1 MPPLVIQPGANQP
14 WNLRM
19 STTAKWIIGLVV
31 VLFLIFGFF
40 TLTIFS
46 LIFSEP
52 EDETV
57 STGGEKIALVELN
70 EPIVS
75 SEDIVRQFKKYRENH
90 SVKAIVFRVES
101 PGGGV
106 AASQEIYEEVKK
118 TRDSGKPVIVSMGA
132 VAASG
137 GYYVSCG
144 ASKIVA
150 NPGTLTGSIGV
161 IFQFLHVNELMKK
174 LGIDEST
181 FKSGTLKDAGSPF
194 RKVTPEEQRYFQ
206 SLITDVYDQFVDV
219 VAKER
224 KLDVK
229 YVRRYADGR
238 VFTGRQAKEYGFVD
252 TLGTLEDAVAI
263 AGNLAGIEGKP
274 RVIREYR
281 RKTFFE
287 RMFGETATDIARLRD
302 EILHQPAVQ
311 YRFTTPY

>member
-1 MPPLVIQPGANQP
+1 
-14 WNLRM
+14 M
-19 STTAKWIIGLVV
+19 STTTKWIIGLVV
-31 VLFLIFGFF
+31 VFFLIFGFF

-70 EPIVS
+70 EPIIS
-75 SEDIVRQFKKYRENH
+75 SEDIVRQLKKYRENR
-90 SVKAIVFRVES
+90 SVKGIVFRVES

-118 TRDSGKPVIVSMGA
+118 TRDSGKPVVVSMGA

-144 ASKIVA
+144 ASRIVA

-181 FKSGTLKDAGSPF
+181 IKSGNLKDAGSPF
-194 RKVTPEEQRYFQ
+194 RKITPAEQRYFQ
-206 SLITDVYDQFVDV
+206 SLITDVYDQFVNV

-224 KLDVK
+224 KLDIRYVK
-229 YVRRYADGR
+229 KFADGR

-252 TLGTLEDAVAI
+252 TLGTMEDAISI
-263 AGNLAGIEGKP
+263 AAKMAGIEGKP
-274 RVIREYR
+274 RVIKEYR
-281 RKTFFE
+281 RRTFFE
-287 RMFGETATDIARLRD
+287 RMFGEAATDIAKLRD
-302 EILHQPAVQ
+302 EFLHQPIIQ

>member
-1 MPPLVIQPGANQP
+1 
-14 WNLRM
+14 M
-19 STTAKWIIGLVV
+19 STTSKWIIGLVV
-31 VLFLIFGFF
+31 VFFVIFGFF
-40 TLTIFS
+40 TLTIVS

-57 STGGEKIALVELN
+57 SSGGEKLALVELN

-75 SEDIVRQFKKYRENH
+75 SEEIVRQLKKYRENR

-118 TRDSGKPVIVSMGA
+118 TRDSGKPVVVSMGA

-144 ASKIVA
+144 ANRIVA

-174 LGIDEST
+174 LGVDEST
-181 FKSGTLKDAGSPF
+181 FKSGNLKDAGSPF
-194 RKVTPEEQRYFQ
+194 RKVTPEEQKYFQ
-206 SLITDVYDQFVDV
+206 SLIADVYDQFVNV

-224 KLDVK
+224 KLDLRYVK
-229 YVRRYADGR
+229 KFADGR

-252 TLGTLEDAVAI
+252 TLGTMEDAISI
-263 AGNLAGIEGKP
+263 AASLAGIEGKP
-274 RVIREYR
+274 RVIKEYR
-281 RKTFFE
+281 RRTFFE
-287 RMFGETATDIARLRD
+287 RMFGETATDIAKIRD
-302 EILHQPAVQ
+302 EVLHQPIIQ
-311 YRFTTPY
+311 YRFTAPY

>member
-1 MPPLVIQPGANQP
+1 
-14 WNLRM
+14 M
-19 STTAKWIIGLVV
+19 STTTKWIIGLVAV
-31 VLFLIFGFF
+31 FFVIFGFF
-40 TLTIFS
+40 TLTIIS
-46 LIFSEP
+46 LVFSEP

-57 STGGEKIALVELN
+57 SSGGEKLALVELN
-70 EPIVS
+70 EPIIS
-75 SEDIVRQFKKYRENH
+75 SEDIVRQLKKYRENR

-118 TRDSGKPVIVSMGA
+118 TRDSGKPVVVSMGA

-174 LGIDEST
+174 LGVDEST
-181 FKSGTLKDAGSPF
+181 FKSGSLKDAGSPF
-194 RKVTPEEQRYFQ
+194 RKVTPEDQKYFQ
-206 SLITDVYDQFVDV
+206 SLIADVYDQFVNV

-224 KLDVK
+224 KLDVRFVK
-229 YVRRYADGR
+229 KYADGR

-252 TLGTLEDAVAI
+252 TLGTMEDAISI
-263 AGNLAGIEGKP
+263 AASLAGIEGKP
-274 RVIREYR
+274 RVIKEYR
-281 RKTFFE
+281 RRTFFE
-287 RMFGETATDIARLRD
+287 RMFGETATDITRIRD
-302 EILHQPAVQ
+302 EFLHQPIIQ
-311 YRFTTPY
+311 YRFTAPY